1 MTGYIPITSICPQVT
16 ELIEKF
22 EQEESEEEE
31 EEEEEEESD
40 SEETKSATFKSK
52 TEKEFPDLFKIFK
65 LGSWLKAKITTSHED
80 YKNKRELN

>member
-22 EQEESEEEE
+22 EQEERRRRRG
-31 EEEEEEESD
+31 EEEESD
-40 SEETKSATFKSK
+40 GEETKSATFKSK

-80 YKNKRELN
+80 YKIKEN